1 MRARLL
7 TAVFLSAVV
16 PAIAAQSTATSTP
29 AQSSTKDT
37 PKSLTLTGCVTP
49 DAAKAGHFTL
59 ADFTTGT
66 PTYRLAGTDLR
77 RYLGKR
83 VELVGATSQ
92 PKLSIVGGLTPSPN
106 AAAQAGAMDPADAA
120 RANLGADGNARPGNI
135 VIPEL
140 KVRTIKAV
148 AGPCGT
154 TQ

>member
-7 TAVFLSAVV
+7 TAILLSTVA
-16 PAIAAQSTATSTP
+16 PAMAAQSAAPPAP
-29 AQSSTKDT
+29 AQSPKKDT

-49 DAAKAGHFTL
+49 DAANAGHFTL
-59 ADFTTGT
+59 ADLTTGA
-66 PTYRLAGTDLR
+66 PTYRLTGSDVR

-83 VELVGATSQ
+83 VQLVGATAQ

-106 AAAQAGAMDPADAA
+106 AAAQAGAMDPAEAA

-135 VIPEL
+135 LVPEL
-140 KVRTIKAV
+140 KVKTIKAV
-148 AGPCGT
+148 DGGCGP